1 MLYHDGIHHC
11 GANSVIRFKGI
22 KDSPWIKLLD
32 AKMIRL
38 KQIHFGAYK

>member
-1 MLYHDGIHHC
+1 MMEFTIV
-11 GANSVIRFKGI
+11 GANCVIGFKGI

-32 AKMIRL
+32 AKMTRL